1 MSIASLV
8 ASLTRAVRRFRH
20 ASDGNIAVIFAL
32 VMVPLLGSIGMAV
45 DYSRANRARTAMQT
59 ALDSAALMVSK
70 DFSQGIVQESEIA
83 ATAQKYFD
91 SLYKNTG
98 GAAVQVLASYTPNTG
113 KGSTIKLD
121 ASSAIKTEFM
131 KVAGVS
137 ELPLGSSTTTTW
149 GSTRLRVA
157 LVLDTTG
164 SMSNAGK
171 IDALKTA
178 TKSLLIQLKDA
189 ATKPE
194 DVYVSIIPFAKNVN
208 LDPTN
213 YNANWIDWTD
223 WLAEP
228 AILDPAKGGAK
239 PSNWSNIGP
248 GSPCPFTD
256 GYWGQ
261 HGFTCTN
268 IAATLPGATSVSPV
282 PSSGLNCPS
291 KDSGNKNRL
300 KNGLYYNGCY
310 SSVPT
315 ETKVTVA
322 SCWGIP
328 NCTCTTGRNA
338 TCTKTTTGAPYTHVW
353 RPAGVNDATPDKS
366 TWNGCVAD
374 RGTYSSP
381 RDDYDRKVTAPNAGT
396 PESLFPAEQTS
407 YCSPV
412 VTPLNSNWSNMATAM
427 EGLYPLGG
435 TNQPIGLVW
444 GWQSLVGGGPF
455 PTPASKDPNYTYQDI
470 IVLMSDGLNTI
481 DRWYGDGSNTSTDV
495 DKRMYTSESIGTC
508 ANIKAANVKI
518 FTVHVNTDGG
528 PTSTLL
534 KNCASPSDSGEKEF
548 QIVTSAAGIQTA
560 FDSIGT
566 KLTKLRVAF

>member
-8 ASLTRAVRRFRH
+8 LPLMREARRFRR
-20 ASDGNIAVIFAL
+20 DRGGNIAVIFAIAL
-32 VMVPLLGSIGMAV
+32 LPLLGFVGAAV
-45 DYSRANRARTAMQT
+45 DYSRASRARSAMQT

-70 DFSQGIVQESEIA
+70 DYSQGAIKETDITT
-83 ATAQKYFD
+83 TAQKYFD
-91 SLYKNTG
+91 SLYKNSDG
-98 GAAVQVLASYTPNTG
+98 ISVQVTATYTPNTG

-121 ASSAIKTEFM
+121 ASSAIKAEFM
-131 KVAGVS
+131 KVAGIS
-137 ELPLGSSTTTTW
+137 KMQLGTSSTTTW

-164 SMSNAGK
+164 SMSSAGK

-178 TKSLLIQLKDA
+178 TKSLLGQLRDA
-189 ATKPE
+189 ASKPE

-208 LDPTN
+208 LDSSN
-213 YNANWIDWTD
+213 YNADWIDWTD
-223 WLAEP
+223 WQAEP
-228 AILDPAKGGAK
+228 AILDPTKGGRK
-239 PSNWSNIGP
+239 PSNWASIGP
-248 GSPCPFTD
+248 GSSCPFTD
-256 GYWGQ
+256 GYWGE

-268 IAATLPGATSVSPV
+268 IAATLPGARSANQI
-282 PSSGLNCPS
+282 PSSGLICPS

-310 SSVPT
+310 NSIPT

-322 SCWGIP
+322 SCWGVP
-328 NCTCTTGRNA
+328 NCTCTSGRNP

-353 RPAGVNDATPDKS
+353 RPTGVDDATPAKS

-381 RDDYDRKVTAPNAGT
+381 SNDYDRKVIAPIAGV
-396 PESLFPAEQTS
+396 PESQFPAEQTS
-407 YCSPV
+407 YCTPV
-412 VTPLNSNWSNMATAM
+412 VTALNSNWANMTTAVD
-427 EGLYPLGG
+427 GLYPLGG

-455 PTPASKDPNYTYQDI
+455 PTPPTKDPNYTYQDI

-481 DRWYGDGSNTSTDV
+481 DRWYGDGSTPSPDV
-495 DKRMYTSESIGTC
+495 DQRMYKSETVGTC
-508 ANIKAANVKI
+508 ANIKAADVKI

-528 PTSTLL
+528 PASTLL
-534 KNCASPSDSGEKEF
+534 RNCASPSDTGEKEF
-548 QIVTSAAGIQTA
+548 QIVTSASGIQTA

-566 KLTKLRVAF
+566 KLTKLRLAY